1 LFPVPPVSPHRD
13 SMLCV
18 ALATGLVLFLGFQR
32 VNGFVS
38 PQVSQRRWPT
48 FRAAASMIPAP
59 LAAVGLKKELAA
71 RGLVVSGR
79 KADLVA
85 RLSCADIEGSEV
97 NDDDVDDDLES
108 IVEDDGPDAPDTELP
123 PWSQT
128 NGLIDA
134 SKVPAGFRAGF
145 VSIIGFPNAGKST
158 LMNHLVGDSLAV
170 VTPSPQTT
178 RHSIMGVATQK
189 RHQLIYTDT
198 PGMLDPKYMLHER
211 MMKSV
216 RSAMKHAEVLLAV
229 VDACEVSPRGICS
242 RHPPSFLASP
252 LKCLHFFAV
261 ISTHFWA
268 SPATALLRSRLAAP
282 HESHGARGHASP
294 RGEGE
299 SPARGHRLEQ
309 DRRPYGCGAIGSSRS
324 RPVAVVRAG
333 CSHRARVGTHGE
345 TRLHGKPRHV
355 GSPNDAFGR
364 SSLPRPQGENCDAL
378 TGAIIERVP
387 ESPPLYPAFMLSDRP
402 DKFFASERIREQI
415 FKHYGREIPF
425 SCEVVVTSF
434 KDEPKILRI
443 AAKVMATRE
452 SQKRI
457 LIGAKGQAV
466 KRLGTLAR
474 LSLED
479 WFRKK
484 IFLELSVGVAKEW
497 RFDAGALDQF
507 GYSDSRD

>member
-1 LFPVPPVSPHRD
+1 
-13 SMLCV
+13 MLCV

-242 RHPPSFLASP
+242 RHPPSFWRPHLSVYISLLLYQRTSGHRQPLPCSAAGSQPPAS
-252 LKCLHFFAV
+252 H
-261 ISTHFWA
+261 
-268 SPATALLRSRLAAP
+268 TAPEDMLLRAARA
-282 HESHGARGHASP
+282 SH
-294 RGEGE
+294 
-299 SPARGHRLEQ
+299 
-309 DRRPYGCGAIGSSRS
+309 
-324 RPVAVVRAG
+324 RPVVIA
-333 CSHRARVGTHGE
+333 
-345 TRLHGKPRHV
+345 LNKI
-355 GSPNDAFGR
+355 
-364 SSLPRPQGENCDAL
+364 DAL
-378 TGAIIERVP
+378 TA
-387 ESPPLYPAFMLSDRP
+387 A
-402 DKFFASERIREQI
+402 
-415 FKHYGREIPF
+415 GR
-425 SCEVVVTSF
+425 SV
-434 KDEPKILRI
+434 
-443 AAKVMATRE
+443 
-452 SQKRI
+452 
-457 LIGAKGQAV
+457 QAV
-466 KRLGTLAR
+466 ADQWQSFAPAAHIVPVSALTVRRACMVSRAMWAARMTL
-474 LSLED
+474 S
-479 WFRKK
+479 
-484 IFLELSVGVAKEW
+484 
-497 RFDAGALDQF
+497 GALPCPVHR
-507 GYSDSRD
+507 GRTVTH